1 MDKVVAACGAC
12 SGFDLGIARVGT
24 SVANV
29 LADRAVEQPGILQ
42 HHGKLAAQCR
52 AIPIAHVN
60 ALDTQRTAVHI
71 VEALQQLDERGLA
84 SAGGTDDGDGLA
96 GLRLA
101 AKVVDDGLVG
111 RVAKLDMVELHVA
124 GALLGDLRGGLL
136 LLLGRGQEL
145 KDALGGSGHRL
156 HRVTHVA
163 QLLHGLREVANVLD
177 KALDVAG
184 RGIAG
189 QRELRAHH
197 NDAHVAHVAHQAHKR
212 HHQARQELRAPA
224 TNKEAV
230 VLTVELLDR
239 GLGAVEH
246 LNDVLAGKVFLDNA
260 VDGAQNLLLLSEVRL
275 REVNH
280 HGQDNRC
287 CRQREHGD
295 AGKRQADRK
304 HHDEHADNL
313 RHRRDELRHALV
325 ERLAE
330 RIDVVGDAA
339 EHVALA
345 VSVKVAHRN
354 DSNLGGDLLAHAVA
368 NLLRDAGHEPALDQA
383 ADRACQIQAEQKA
396 ERLGDP
402 GKVNVAGTVDLG
414 DQAFEQLGRNLAEH
428 LGPHNVKDDRAHGKG
443 DGGKH
448 GNLVLA
454 DIAEQLPHG
463 ALKVLGLFA
472 AAHATHATHGATLTG
487 GLGNLSLGLVCH

>member
-1 MDKVVAACGAC
+1 M
-12 SGFDLGIARVGT
+12 
-24 SVANV
+24 
-29 LADRAVEQPGILQ
+29 
-42 HHGKLAAQCR
+42 
-52 AIPIAHVN
+52 
-60 ALDTQRTAVHI
+60 
-71 VEALQQLDERGLA
+71 
-84 SAGGTDDGDGLA
+84 
-96 GLRLA
+96 
-101 AKVVDDGLVG
+101 
-111 RVAKLDMVELHVA
+111 A
-124 GALLGDLRGGLL
+124 GALLGNLRVGLL

-156 HRVTHVA
+156 HRVAHVA
-163 QLLHGLREVANVLD
+163 QLLHGLRKVANVLD

-197 NDAHVAHVAHQAHKR
+197 DDAHVAHVAHQAHKR

-239 GLGAVEH
+239 GLSAVEH
-246 LNDVLAGKVFLDNA
+246 LDDVLAGKVLLDNA

-280 HGQDNRC
+280 YGQDNRC
-287 CRQREHGD
+287 CRQRKHGD

-304 HHDEHADNL
+304 HHDEDADNL
-313 RHRRDELRHALV
+313 RHRCDELRHALV

-354 DSNLGGDLLAHAVA
+354 DSDLGGDLLAHAVA

-383 ADRACQIQAEQKA
+383 ADRACQI
-396 ERLGDP
+396 
-402 GKVNVAGTVDLG
+402 
-414 DQAFEQLGRNLAEH
+414 
-428 LGPHNVKDDRAHGKG
+428 
-443 DGGKH
+443 
-448 GNLVLA
+448 
-454 DIAEQLPHG
+454 
-463 ALKVLGLFA
+463 
-472 AAHATHATHGATLTG
+472 
-487 GLGNLSLGLVCH
+487 

>member
-1 MDKVVAACGAC
+1 
-12 SGFDLGIARVGT
+12 
-24 SVANV
+24 
-29 LADRAVEQPGILQ
+29 
-42 HHGKLAAQCR
+42 
-52 AIPIAHVN
+52 
-60 ALDTQRTAVHI
+60 
-71 VEALQQLDERGLA
+71 
-84 SAGGTDDGDGLA
+84 
-96 GLRLA
+96 
-101 AKVVDDGLVG
+101 
-111 RVAKLDMVELHVA
+111 MVKLHVA
-124 GALLGDLRGGLL
+124 GALLGNLRVGLL
-136 LLLGRGQEL
+136 LLLGRGQEF
-145 KDALGGSGHRL
+145 KHALGGGGHRL
-156 HRVTHVA
+156 HRVAHVA
-163 QLLHGLREVANVLD
+163 QLLHRLRKVAHVLD

-189 QRELRAHH
+189 QRELRTHH
-197 NDAHVAHVAHQAHKR
+197 DDAHVTHVTHQAHKR
-212 HHQARQELRAPA
+212 HHQARQELRTPA

-230 VLTVELLDR
+230 VLTVELFDR

-246 LNDVLAGKVFLDNA
+246 LNDVLAGKVLLDNA
-260 VDGAQNLLLLSEVRL
+260 VDGAQNLLLLAEVRL

-280 HGQDNRC
+280 YGQDNRGG
-287 CRQREHGD
+287 RQREHGD

-313 RHRRDELRHALV
+313 RDRRDELRHALV

-345 VSVKVAHRN
+345 VAVEVAHRH
-354 DSNLGGDLLAHAVA
+354 DGNLGGDLLAHAVA
-368 NLLRDAGHEPALDQA
+368 DLLRDASHEPALDEA
-383 ADRACQIQAEQKA
+383 ANRTCQIQAEQKA

-402 GKVNVAGTVDLG
+402 GKVDIAGAVDLG
-414 DQAFEQLGRNLAEH
+414 NQALEQFGRNLAEH
-428 LGPHNVKDDRAHGKG
+428 LGPHNVKDDRAHCKG

-472 AAHATHATHGATLTG
+472 TAHATHAAHGTTLAG
-487 GLGNLSLGLVCH
+487 GLGNLSLGFVCH